1 MQRAVVARNC
11 SVIIILE
18 NTNPHVIVQPVHVRR
33 AFHRM
38 QSNGTM
44 NFFFLEASGE
54 RLGPAAVVVENRLHL
69 RQCHECN
76 GYSETP

>member
-1 MQRAVVARNC
+1 M
-11 SVIIILE
+11 VIIILE

-44 NFFFLEASGE
+44 NFFFLETSGE
-54 RLGPAAVVVENRLHL
+54 CLGPAAVVVEN
-69 RQCHECN
+69 
-76 GYSETP
+76 